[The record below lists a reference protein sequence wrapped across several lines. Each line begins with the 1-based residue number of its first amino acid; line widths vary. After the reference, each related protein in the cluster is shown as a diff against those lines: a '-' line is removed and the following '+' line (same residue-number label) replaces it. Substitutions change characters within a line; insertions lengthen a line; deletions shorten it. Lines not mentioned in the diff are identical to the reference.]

1 VHFFLWQT
9 NPGQH
14 SGAAVLYFDP
24 HCDEYVLSPEQVL
37 YSSIERWTDDK
48 NM

>member
-37 YSSIERWTDDK
+37 YSSRERWTDDK